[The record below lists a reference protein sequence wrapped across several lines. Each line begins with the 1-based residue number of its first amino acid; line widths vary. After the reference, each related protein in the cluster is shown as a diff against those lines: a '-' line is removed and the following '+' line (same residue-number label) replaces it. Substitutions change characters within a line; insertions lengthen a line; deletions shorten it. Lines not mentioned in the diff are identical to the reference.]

1 MTDLDYDR
9 QDTGE
14 ALPGSEDSVNQY
26 MKDIRQ
32 YPRLTLQQE
41 QELAMGCA
49 AGDQEA
55 IRQMVSSNLQLVV
68 SIAREYAGR
77 GVPLLDLIQ
86 EGSIGLI
93 AAAKKFDPARQLRF
107 STYAT
112 KWIRQGVAR
121 CVMDHSCMIRVPYY
135 TAQRMNKV
143 LRVRNALL
151 QQTGVEPDAEEI
163 AVQCD
168 MEPEKVLQLLSLA
181 PQVYSLDAPV
191 GQEGE
196 NELQSLV
203 EDLQSLQPQEEL
215 VRREL
220 KATIDRLL
228 CMLTPRQQQVLELRY
243 GLENSQPMSQE
254 QASKI
259 LGISKERVR
268 QIEHEA
274 MAKLKKMGADF
285 GLEDFL
291 L

>member
-121 CVMDHSCMIRVPYY
+121 CVVDHSCMIRVPYY

-143 LRVRNALL
+143 LRARNALL
-151 QQTGVEPDAEEI
+151 QQNGVEPDAAEI
-163 AVQCD
+163 AGQCD
-168 MEPEKVLQLLSLA
+168 MEPEKVVQLLSLA

-203 EDLQSLQPQEEL
+203 EDLQSLQPQ
-215 VRREL
+215 
-220 KATIDRLL
+220 
-228 CMLTPRQQQVLELRY
+228 PWQH
-243 GLENSQPMSQE
+243 PE
-254 QASKI
+254 Q
-259 LGISKERVR
+259 
-268 QIEHEA
+268 H
-274 MAKLKKMGADF
+274 
-285 GLEDFL
+285 
-291 L
+291 